1 VKICLVRHG
10 ETEWNVRGILQGA
23 RDIPLNETGRA
34 QAARTGQVLSV
45 LKWDRVFTSHLSR
58 AYDTGAAIAAACG
71 LPAPTRVPN
80 VQERDF
86 GIYDGAPVRGEG
98 APTGA
103 MMAAEPT
110 VETRQATADRMEAA
124 LLKLCGEHYG
134 RDLVLVSHGGA
145 LGNLLSRLFG
155 PACTGSLT
163 NCSIS
168 LIEYR
173 EGRFHA
179 LDLNMSQDAFEEK
192 YCNHN

>member
-1 VKICLVRHG
+1 MKICLVRHG

-86 GIYDGAPVRGEG
+86 GIYDGAPGRGEG